1 MSWTAFEFVSHV
13 QGKQQLPLLR
23 QIHYFCLRL
32 HKWMGS
38 PLCPCFYAKFQ
49 NFWQKRDLSKQ
60 VSCIFIGSSRPWRHF
75 LIGNAR
81 KLLMSEKAVNV
92 LMSTNSLVPQETAA
106 WRNPHQSSECD
117 TDSTCCCVRT
127 LKHHYQKR
135 GKCLSPKKFLQ
146 HTTGCFLPF
155 SPTHACP
162 GQRSGA
168 LAGQLM
174 AGSVEAAAQI
184 R

>member
-1 MSWTAFEFVSHV
+1 MKWEEKNEKKVSQSTIDLNCPITPDFLLKSVKMSWTAFEFVSHV
-13 QGKQQLPLLR
+13 QGKQQLSLLR

-38 PLCPCFYAKFQ
+38 PLCPRFYAKFQ

-106 WRNPHQSSECD
+106 WRNPISLQNVTQIQLAAVSE
-117 TDSTCCCVRT
+117 
-127 LKHHYQKR
+127 L
-135 GKCLSPKKFLQ
+135 
-146 HTTGCFLPF
+146 
-155 SPTHACP
+155 
-162 GQRSGA
+162 
-168 LAGQLM
+168 
-174 AGSVEAAAQI
+174 
-184 R
+184 